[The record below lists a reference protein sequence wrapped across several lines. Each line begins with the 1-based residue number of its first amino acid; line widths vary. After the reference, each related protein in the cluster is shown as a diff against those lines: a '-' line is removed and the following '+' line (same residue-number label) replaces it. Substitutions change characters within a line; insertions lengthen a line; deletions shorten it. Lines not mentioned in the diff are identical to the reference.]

1 MLLNSA
7 NFHPLTKL
15 RTQSH
20 HVGCS
25 RPRTTFNASNNI
37 KNKDTCCV
45 INTKVLHNVQPQ
57 QSLPDI
63 IMNLKL
69 NGHNP
74 GLRGFPSCKVPLEI
88 FCSHLIHIYAWARTF
103 NLI

>member
-20 HVGCS
+20 HVGAQGHALRS
-25 RPRTTFNASNNI
+25 TQVTTLKTKI
-37 KNKDTCCV
+37 PCCV
-45 INTKVLHNVQPQ
+45 VNKKVLHNVQPQ

-74 GLRGFPSCKVPLEI
+74 GLRGFSIMQGTPGNFLFSPYTYICLG
-88 FCSHLIHIYAWARTF
+88 
-103 NLI
+103 

>member
-20 HVGCS
+20 HVGAQGHALRS
-25 RPRTTFNASNNI
+25 TQVTTLKTKI
-37 KNKDTCCV
+37 PCCV
-45 INTKVLHNVQPQ
+45 VNKKVLHNVQPQ
-57 QSLPDI
+57 QSLLDI